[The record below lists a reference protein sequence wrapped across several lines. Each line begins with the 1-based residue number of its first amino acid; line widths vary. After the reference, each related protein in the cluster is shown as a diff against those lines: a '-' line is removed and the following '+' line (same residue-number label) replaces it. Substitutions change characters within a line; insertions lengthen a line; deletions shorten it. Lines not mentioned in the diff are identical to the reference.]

1 MTQFEIIMRTDTP
14 ELPAEIGN
22 FADAKA
28 AISEALTQYNT
39 DAVVDADS
47 VKDAEKTRAHLRKVK
62 EQIETYRKDAKAA
75 YLDKFTKLETQCKEL
90 SALIEQPITAIDG
103 KIKEFEDIQAANKFA
118 ELTAFF
124 DSINSLPWLKLERIL
139 NPKWKNKGMTVD
151 KLKTEIG
158 DTIIRLQDEYKS
170 LQAQYGSSQMFT
182 AIANKWMENLNL
194 SQTLVYAAQ
203 LERQHSEEQKRAEDI
218 QKAREEQTCANALQN
233 AHTDGVL
240 NGGMLTPENEQNA
253 CNSSVANQNKVLRGK
268 FEVECEKDKLIA
280 LVQYMKTNGIKY
292 SVVKE

>member
-22 FADAKA
+22 FAEVKA

-39 DAVVDADS
+39 DAVVDADT

-62 EQIETYRKDAKAA
+62 DQIEAYRKDAKAA
-75 YLDKFTKLETQCKEL
+75 YLEKFTKLETQCKEL

-103 KIKEFEDIQAANKFA
+103 KIKEFEAAENSKKWNEMELFFA
-118 ELTAFF
+118 
-124 DSINSLPWLKLERIL
+124 SL
-139 NPKWKNKGMTVD
+139 NPPEWLNLTDVVNEKWKNKTA
-151 KLKTEIG
+151 KLANLKEVISSAVC
-158 DTIIRLQDEYKS
+158 QVVDEYTE
-170 LQAQYGSSQMFT
+170 LQNLYGDSPLWT
-182 AIANKWMENLNL
+182 AINQRFMECKNK

-203 LERQHSEEQKRAEDI
+203 LERQHSEEKKRAEAI
-218 QKAREEQTCANALQN
+218 QKAREEQTCENALQN
-233 AHTDGVL
+233 AHTEGVL

-253 CNSSVANQNKVLRGK
+253 GNSSSVAPKPILRGK

-292 SVVKE
+292 SVVKD